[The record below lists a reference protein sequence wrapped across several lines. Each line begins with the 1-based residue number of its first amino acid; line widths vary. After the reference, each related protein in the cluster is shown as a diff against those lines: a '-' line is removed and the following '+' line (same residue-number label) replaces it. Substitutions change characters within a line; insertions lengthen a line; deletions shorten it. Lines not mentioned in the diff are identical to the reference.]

1 MTAAI
6 ETTFT
11 MCPPRP
17 HTMCG
22 RAACV
27 HRKVPRRLTSTSSH
41 QAPGLISPS
50 GPTAPLWP
58 PLLLPALFTSTST
71 RPKRSRAVATN
82 SPTDCGSV
90 AARAGGNRLAAAPA
104 HLARHVLDL
113 ADRPRSQYEPGP
125 GAGEGE
131 GDRPADPAARPRDQ
145 ADPAGQW
152 PRRDFAGRRCTHA
165 RGPVAGRVSTS

>member
-90 AARAGGNRLAAAPA
+90 TSRRVATASPPRPAVEVAADSNQLREGSGLGEVPQSPGNVRLAGGPVTVDFDQDVG
-104 HLARHVLDL
+104 HLV
-113 ADRPRSQYEPGP
+113 
-125 GAGEGE
+125 
-131 GDRPADPAARPRDQ
+131 
-145 ADPAGQW
+145 
-152 PRRDFAGRRCTHA
+152 
-165 RGPVAGRVSTS
+165 